1 MLAISPAA
9 WGFCGVFVTQAV
21 ILVGMGLQRRTAKA
35 TYKAVNGVDEENGEP
50 RLIDQVRDARRRL
63 VVLEA
68 MNEWKVGVLKQ
79 VAEQV
84 GLRVPPLP
92 ESVEH
97 RERAA

>member
-9 WGFCGVFVTQAV
+9 WGFYGVFVTQAV
-21 ILVGMGLQRRTAKA
+21 ILVGMGLQHRTTKA
-35 TYKAVNGVDEENGEP
+35 TYKAVNSVDEENGEP